1 MANEER
7 RPESASEARARR
19 AQAASDRAPKR
30 FAYLRLSVWVVAGL
44 LVAGGTLMAYQ
55 RAERFLIQDER
66 FTLLSSEDGERTL
79 TVTGATHASLHAI
92 EQVFDG
98 DVGRS
103 IYLVPLSDRRN
114 ELRAI
119 DWIQDVSVARIWP
132 NRIAVRVKERVPV
145 AFVTLPNGTVWM
157 IDGDGV
163 LLPQVSEHYKLPVLA
178 GVKASDPIQ
187 QRKTRVHRMQHLL
200 EELGP
205 DANKVISEV
214 DVADAD
220 NLQIAQVYAGRA
232 IRLMLGDRQFGERYK
247 NFTAHFAEID
257 QKLPDARTLD
267 LRIEDRITV
276 VE

>member
-1 MANEER
+1 ML
-7 RPESASEARARR
+7 
-19 AQAASDRAPKR
+19 
-30 FAYLRLSVWVVAGL
+30 F
-44 LVAGGTLMAYQ
+44 
-55 RAERFLIQDER
+55 
-66 FTLLSSEDGERTL
+66 
-79 TVTGATHASLHAI
+79 
-92 EQVFDG
+92 
-98 DVGRS
+98 RS
-103 IYLVPLSDRRN
+103 
-114 ELRAI
+114 
-119 DWIQDVSVARIWP
+119 DVSVARIWP

-187 QRKTRVHRMQHLL
+187 QRKTRVHRMQRLL
-200 EELGP
+200 EDLGP